1 MNREKAEQ
9 LTRIYNTLMLISTKG
24 EDTLVMA
31 DCLNALK
38 ALASRAKKRIRRH
51 LKNEAD
57 HLPADALKTQYE
69 IILCLQSSHTN
80 CSIYI

>member
-1 MNREKAEQ
+1 MTKEQMIQ

-38 ALASRAKKRIRRH
+38 ALAS
-51 LKNEAD
+51 
-57 HLPADALKTQYE
+57 E
-69 IILCLQSSHTN
+69 ITIVSEEE
-80 CSIYI
+80 